1 MTSSSCFETLVK
13 PNSFASLPADF
24 YTRLPTTPLTAPC
37 LVHASPEVAALLGLP
52 AAALD
57 TQEFLDVV
65 SGTKPMP
72 GGDTLAAVYSG
83 HQFGV
88 WAGQL
93 GDGRAHLLGEIQGS
107 GGCFELQLKGAGMTP
122 YSRMGD
128 GRAVLRSSVREYLA
142 SHAMR
147 GLGIQTT
154 QALALVSARN
164 PVRRETLE
172 TAAVVARMAPSFIRF
187 GSFEHWAARQRP
199 DLLRILADYVIDRF
213 YPECRDASH
222 SSTEGH
228 TSIARDTSTS
238 GGTRTTGD
246 SGTRTAG
253 DTSIAG
259 HSSTAN
265 DYEPYVQLLR
275 AVVLRT
281 AALMASWQV
290 VGFCHGVMNTDN
302 MSILGL
308 TLDYGPYGFMDGFD
322 AKHICNHTDSS
333 GRYAWHAQPAV
344 GHWNLYQLANSLHA
358 IVPDAQPLQAAL
370 DEYEACFLGEMQTR
384 MSQKLG
390 LGSWQSGDET
400 LIDDLWTLMQSS
412 HADFTLT
419 FRQLAYAPGLT
430 HAPQAQIERDLGS
443 TVNTNLLPF
452 LDLFVD
458 RAGAQAWLS
467 RYSARLG
474 SDPTQNWQERV
485 AGMLAVN
492 PLYVLRNHLAQQ
504 AIAAAEKGD
513 FSEVRRQF
521 ELLRNPFIAQDGHEA
536 YAAAPPA
543 GAPHLEVSCSS

>member
-1 MTSSSCFETLVK
+1 MTSPSCFEPLVK
-13 PNSFASLPADF
+13 ANTFASLPSDF
-24 YTRLPTTPLTAPC
+24 YTRLPTTPLSAPR
-37 LVHASPEVAALLGLP
+37 LVHASAEVAAVLGLP
-52 AAALD
+52 TEALD

-72 GGDTLAAVYSG
+72 GGDTMAAVYSG

-93 GDGRAHLLGEIQGS
+93 GDGRAHLLGEIQGPDGS
-107 GGCFELQLKGAGMTP
+107 FEVQLKGAGMTP

-147 GLGIQTT
+147 GLGIPTT
-154 QALALVSARN
+154 QALSLVSARN

-172 TAAVVARMAPSFIRF
+172 TAAVVARVAPSFIRF
-187 GSFEHWAARQRP
+187 GSFEHWAARRRP
-199 DLLRILADYVIDRF
+199 DLLRVLADYVIDRF
-213 YPECRDASH
+213 YPECRDESH
-222 SSTEGH
+222 SSTAAD
-228 TSIARDTSTS
+228 TRISDDTSTVGDIS
-238 GGTRTTGD
+238 TTGD
-246 SGTRTAG
+246 TTTAK
-253 DTSIAG
+253 
-259 HSSTAN
+259 

-275 AVVLRT
+275 AVVRRT
-281 AALMASWQV
+281 ATLMASWQV

-302 MSILGL
+302 MSILGV

-322 AKHICNHTDSS
+322 AKHICNHTDSG

-344 GHWNLYQLANSLHA
+344 AHWNLYQLANSLHE
-358 IVPDAQPLQAAL
+358 IVPETEPLKAAL
-370 DEYEACFLGEMQTR
+370 DEYEACFLGAMQAR

-390 LGSWQSGDET
+390 LSTWQAGDET
-400 LIDDLWTLMQSS
+400 LIDDLWSLMQAS

-430 HAPQAQIERDLGS
+430 QASQEQIERDLGG
-443 TVNTNLLPF
+443 TVNANLLPF
-452 LDLFVD
+452 VDLFVD

-474 SDPTQNWQERV
+474 SDPTQHWQERV

-492 PLYVLRNHLAQQ
+492 PLYVLRNHIAQQ
-504 AIAAAEKGD
+504 AIEAAEKGD
-513 FSEVRRQF
+513 VSEVERQY
-521 ELLRNPFIAQDGHEA
+521 ELLRDPFQARAGLEA

-543 GAPHLEVSCSS
+543 GALHLEVSCSS

>member
-1 MTSSSCFETLVK
+1 MTLSSSFATLTK
-13 PNSFASLPADF
+13 PNSFASLPSDF
-24 YTRLPTTPLTAPC
+24 YTRLPTTPLTTPR
-37 LVHASPEVAALLGLP
+37 LVHASNEVAALLGMAP
-52 AAALD
+52 EALA

-65 SGTKPMP
+65 SGTQPMP

-93 GDGRAHLLGEIQGS
+93 GDGRAHLLGEIQGPTCS
-107 GGCFELQLKGAGMTP
+107 FELQLKGAGMTP

-147 GLGIQTT
+147 GLGIPTT
-154 QALALVSARN
+154 QALSLVSARN

-187 GSFEHWAARQRP
+187 GSFEHWAARKRP
-199 DLLRILADYVIDRF
+199 DLMRTLADYVIDRF
-213 YPECRDASH
+213 YPECR
-222 SSTEGH
+222 
-228 TSIARDTSTS
+228 
-238 GGTRTTGD
+238 
-246 SGTRTAG
+246 TAG
-253 DTSIAG
+253 ASDLDSDVK
-259 HSSTAN
+259 

-275 AVVLRT
+275 AVVQRT
-281 AALMASWQV
+281 ATLMASWQV

-322 AKHICNHTDSS
+322 AKHICNHTDSG

-344 GHWNLYQLANSLHA
+344 AHWNLYQLANSLHE
-358 IVPDAQPLQAAL
+358 IVPDAEPLKAAL
-370 DEYEACFLGEMQTR
+370 DEYEACFLSAMQSQ

-390 LGSWQSGDET
+390 LGEWQAGDET
-400 LIDDLWTLMQSS
+400 LIDDLWSLMQAS

-419 FRQLAYAPGLT
+419 FRQLAFAPGLT
-430 HAPQAQIERDLGS
+430 LASQAQIERDLGG
-443 TVNTNLLPF
+443 TVNANLLPF
-452 LDLFVD
+452 VDLFVD

-474 SDPTQNWQERV
+474 LDPTQHWQERV

-492 PLYVLRNHLAQQ
+492 PLYILRNHIAQQ

-513 FSEVRRQF
+513 FSEVQRQY
-521 ELLRNPFIAQDGHEA
+521 ELLRNPFEAQPGQDA

>member
-1 MTSSSCFETLVK
+1 MTSSSCFEPLVK
-13 PNSFASLPADF
+13 ANTFASLPSDF
-24 YTRLPTTPLTAPC
+24 YTRLPTTPLTAPR
-37 LVHASPEVAALLGLP
+37 LVHASGEVAALLGLP
-52 AAALD
+52 PQALA

-65 SGTKPMP
+65 SGTTPMP
-72 GGDTLAAVYSG
+72 GGDTMAAVYSG

-93 GDGRAHLLGEIQGS
+93 GDGRAHLLGEIQGP
-107 GGCFELQLKGAGMTP
+107 GGSFEVQLKGAGMTP

-147 GLGIQTT
+147 GLGIATT
-154 QALALVSARN
+154 QALSLVSARN
-164 PVRRETLE
+164 QVRRETLE
-172 TAAVVARMAPSFIRF
+172 TAAVVARVAPSFIRF
-187 GSFEHWAARQRP
+187 GSFEHWAARRRP
-199 DLLRILADYVIDRF
+199 DLLRTLADYVIDRF

-222 SSTEGH
+222 SSTAGQ
-228 TSIARDTSTS
+228 TRILGDTSTV
-238 GGTRTTGD
+238 GDTGTVGENSTTGD
-246 SGTRTAG
+246 TTTAK
-253 DTSIAG
+253 
-259 HSSTAN
+259 

-275 AVVLRT
+275 AVVRRT
-281 AALMASWQV
+281 ATLMASWQV

-322 AKHICNHTDSS
+322 AKHICNHTDSG

-344 GHWNLYQLANSLHA
+344 AHWNLYQLANSLHE
-358 IVPDAQPLQAAL
+358 IVPETEPLKAAL
-370 DEYEACFLGEMQTR
+370 DEYEACFLGAMQTR

-390 LGSWQSGDET
+390 LSAWQSGDET
-400 LIDDLWTLMQSS
+400 LIDDLWSLMQAS

-430 HAPQAQIERDLGS
+430 QASQEQIEHDLGG
-443 TVNTNLLPF
+443 TVNANLLPF
-452 LDLFVD
+452 VDLFVD
-458 RAGAQAWLS
+458 RAGAQAWLK

-474 SDPTQNWQERV
+474 SDPTKNWQERV

-492 PLYVLRNHLAQQ
+492 PLYVLRNHIAQQ
-504 AIAAAEKGD
+504 AIEAAEKGD
-513 FSEVRRQF
+513 FSEVQRQMQ
-521 ELLRNPFIAQDGHEA
+521 LLSDPFHARAGLEA

>member
-1 MTSSSCFETLVK
+1 MTSISCFETLVK
-13 PNSFASLPADF
+13 ANSFASLPSDF
-24 YTRLPTTPLTAPC
+24 YTRLPTTPLTAPR
-37 LVHASPEVAALLGLP
+37 LVHASPAVAALLGLSSQ
-52 AAALD
+52 ALA

-65 SGTKPMP
+65 SGTAPMP
-72 GGDTLAAVYSG
+72 GGDTMAAVYSG

-93 GDGRAHLLGEIQGS
+93 GDGRAHLLGEIQGPES
-107 GGCFELQLKGAGMTP
+107 NFEVQLKGAGMTP

-147 GLGIQTT
+147 GLGIPTT
-154 QALALVSARN
+154 QALSLVSARN

-172 TAAVVARMAPSFIRF
+172 TAAVVARVAPSFIRF
-187 GSFEHWAARQRP
+187 GSFEHWAARRRP
-199 DLLRILADYVIDRF
+199 DLLRVLADYVIDRF
-213 YPECRDASH
+213 YPECRDVSALKANTSQNNTTQADDSSRISQVESSSAS
-222 SSTEGH
+222 G
-228 TSIARDTSTS
+228 S
-238 GGTRTTGD
+238 G
-246 SGTRTAG
+246 SPPK
-253 DTSIAG
+253 
-259 HSSTAN
+259 

-275 AVVLRT
+275 AVVRRT
-281 AALMASWQV
+281 ATLMASWQV

-322 AKHICNHTDSS
+322 AKHICNHTDSG

-344 GHWNLYQLANSLHA
+344 AHWNLYQLANSLHE
-358 IVPDAQPLQAAL
+358 IVPETEPLKAAL
-370 DEYEACFLGEMQTR
+370 DEYEACFLSAMQAR

-390 LGSWQSGDET
+390 LSTWQSGDET
-400 LIDDLWTLMQSS
+400 LIDDLWSLMQAS

-430 HAPQAQIERDLGS
+430 QAPQEQIERDLGG
-443 TVNTNLLPF
+443 TVNANLLPF
-452 LDLFVD
+452 VDLFVD
-458 RAGAQAWLS
+458 RAGAQAWLT

-474 SDPTQNWQERV
+474 ADPTQRWQERV

-492 PLYVLRNHLAQQ
+492 PLYVLRNHIAQQ
-504 AIAAAEKGD
+504 AIEAAEKGD
-513 FSEVRRQF
+513 FSEVQRQY
-521 ELLRNPFIAQDGHEA
+521 ELLRDPFNARAGLEA

>member
-1 MTSSSCFETLVK
+1 MTSISCFEALVK
-13 PNSFASLPADF
+13 TNSFASLPADF
-24 YTRLPTTPLTAPC
+24 YTRLPTTALTAPR
-37 LVHASPEVAALLGLP
+37 LVHASAEVASLLGLLP
-52 AAALD
+52 QALS

-65 SGTKPMP
+65 SGTHPMP
-72 GGDTLAAVYSG
+72 GGDTMAAVYSG

-93 GDGRAHLLGEIQGS
+93 GDGRAHLLGEIQGP
-107 GGCFELQLKGAGMTP
+107 GGSFELQLKGAGMTP

-147 GLGIQTT
+147 GLGIPTT
-154 QALALVSARN
+154 QALSLVSARN

-172 TAAVVARMAPSFIRF
+172 TAAVVARMAPSFVRF
-187 GSFEHWAARQRP
+187 GSFEHWAARKRP
-199 DLLRILADYVIDRF
+199 DLLRTLADYVIDRF
-213 YPECRDASH
+213 YPECRDASTCDH
-222 SSTEGH
+222 DASHLHASSTSNE
-228 TSIARDTSTS
+228 SN
-238 GGTRTTGD
+238 TRNGAGD
-246 SGTRTAG
+246 SSAVK
-253 DTSIAG
+253 
-259 HSSTAN
+259 

-275 AVVLRT
+275 AVVRRT
-281 AALMASWQV
+281 ATLMASWQV

-344 GHWNLYQLANSLHA
+344 AHWNLYQLANSLHE
-358 IVPDAQPLQAAL
+358 IVPDAEPLKAAL
-370 DEYEACFLGEMQTR
+370 DEYEAFFLEAMQTR
-384 MSQKLG
+384 MSEKLG
-390 LGSWQSGDET
+390 LGAWQTGDET
-400 LIDDLWTLMQSS
+400 LIDDLWSLMQAS

-430 HAPQAQIERDLGS
+430 QASQAQIERDLGG
-443 TVNTNLLPF
+443 TVNANLLPF
-452 LDLFVD
+452 VDLFID

-467 RYSARLG
+467 RYRARLG
-474 SDPTQNWQERV
+474 GEAVMQDWQHRV
-485 AGMLAVN
+485 EGMLAVN
-492 PLYVLRNHLAQQ
+492 PLYVLRNHIAQQ
-504 AIAAAEKGD
+504 AIEAAEKGD
-513 FSEVRRQF
+513 FSEVERQF
-521 ELLRNPFIAQDGHEA
+521 ELLRHPYQAQPGFDA

>member
-1 MTSSSCFETLVK
+1 MTSPSCFESLVK
-13 PNSFASLPADF
+13 ANTFASLPSDF
-24 YTRLPTTPLTAPC
+24 YTRLPTTPLTAPR
-37 LVHASPEVAALLGLP
+37 LVHASAEVAAVLGLP
-52 AAALD
+52 SEALD

-65 SGTKPMP
+65 SGTQPMP
-72 GGDTLAAVYSG
+72 GGDTMAAVYSG

-93 GDGRAHLLGEIQGS
+93 GDGRAHLLGEIQGPDGS
-107 GGCFELQLKGAGMTP
+107 FEVQLKGAGMTP

-147 GLGIQTT
+147 GLGIPTT
-154 QALALVSARN
+154 QALSLVSARN

-172 TAAVVARMAPSFIRF
+172 TAAVVARVAPSFIRF
-187 GSFEHWAARQRP
+187 GSFEHWAARRRP
-199 DLLRILADYVIDRF
+199 DLLRVLADYVIDRF
-213 YPECRDASH
+213 YPECRDESA
-222 SSTEGH
+222 
-228 TSIARDTSTS
+228 
-238 GGTRTTGD
+238 
-246 SGTRTAG
+246 RTASVS
-253 DTSIAG
+253 DSKTSHVSASATLTQVVNTSVSEAG
-259 HSSTAN
+259 SPRK

-275 AVVLRT
+275 AVVRRT
-281 AALMASWQV
+281 ATLMASWQV

-322 AKHICNHTDSS
+322 AKHICNHTDSG

-344 GHWNLYQLANSLHA
+344 AHWNLYQLANSLHE
-358 IVPDAQPLQAAL
+358 IVPEAEPLKAAL
-370 DEYEACFLGEMQTR
+370 DEYEACFLGAMQAR

-390 LGSWQSGDET
+390 LSAWQAGDET
-400 LIDDLWTLMQSS
+400 LIDDLWSLMQAS

-430 HAPQAQIERDLGS
+430 QASQAQIELDLGG
-443 TVNTNLLPF
+443 TVNANLLPF
-452 LDLFVD
+452 VDLFVD

-474 SDPTQNWQERV
+474 SDPTQHWQERV

-492 PLYVLRNHLAQQ
+492 PLYVLRNHIAQQ
-504 AIAAAEKGD
+504 AIEAAEKGD
-513 FSEVRRQF
+513 FSEVQRQMQ
-521 ELLRNPFIAQDGHEA
+521 LLSDPFSARAGLEA